1 MQEAELRSA
10 MALRSADRIRE
21 ELEQAIMAAEFAEG
35 ERLDEVTLAAR
46 FAVSRTPV
54 REALHA
60 LAASGLVETIPRRGV
75 FVRYPSFIR
84 LVEMFDVMAEL
95 EAMCA
100 RLAARRITEE
110 ELERLEAAA
119 LACEKAMEKGDA
131 DGYYRENERFHH
143 VLYHASGNSFLA
155 EQASRLHKR
164 LQPFRRLQLRVRGRL
179 RQSMQEHRD
188 VQKAVAAGDA
198 EGAARALRRHI
209 SIQGE
214 NLKDLMA
221 NFARYHQRT
230 VPQKA

>member
-1 MQEAELRSA
+1 
-10 MALRSADRIRE
+10 MALRNADRIRE

-46 FAVSRTPV
+46 FSVSRTPV

-60 LAASGLVETIPRRGV
+60 LAASGLVETLPRRGV
-75 FVRYPSFIR
+75 FVRYPSFIK

-95 EAMCA
+95 ESMCG

-119 LACEKAMEKGDA
+119 LACESAMERGDA
-131 DGYYRENERFHH
+131 DEYYRENELFHH
-143 VLYHASGNSFLA
+143 RLYHASGNSFLA

-164 LQPFRRLQLRVRGRL
+164 LQRFRRLQLRVRGRL

-198 EGAARALRRHI
+198 EGAARGLRRHI

-230 VPQKA
+230 TPQKA

>member
-1 MQEAELRSA
+1 

-21 ELEQAIMAAEFAEG
+21 ELEQAILAAEFAED

-46 FAVSRTPV
+46 FSVSRTPV

-75 FVRYPSFIR
+75 FVRYPSFIK

-95 EAMCA
+95 EAMCG

-119 LACEKAMEKGDA
+119 LACESAMERGDA
-131 DGYYRENERFHH
+131 DEYYRENERFHH

-179 RQSMQEHRD
+179 GQSMQEHRE
-188 VQKAVAAGDA
+188 VQKAVTAGDA
-198 EGAARALRRHI
+198 EGAADTLRRHI

-221 NFARYHQRT
+221 NFARYHQRAM
-230 VPQKA
+230 PQKS